1 MLSKEDYE
9 YLLSYERTFYT
20 AAKQAYARILPRTVN
35 EKLAKIANRE
45 VKNMGC
51 GACVM
56 SLYRSLYNLLEE
68 EKARRQANK
77 EKMEKV
83 REAKNKNKENKTQE
97 ENGRKT
103 TEPEQLDK

>member
-1 MLSKEDYE
+1 MTKEDYE

-20 AAKQAYARILPRTVN
+20 ASKQAYARILPRTVN

-45 VKNMGC
+45 VKNLGC

-56 SLYRSLYNLLEE
+56 GLYRALYKLLEE

-83 REAKNKNKENKTQE
+83 REAKNKNKENNTVEKDAERKE
-97 ENGRKT
+97 E
-103 TEPEQLDK
+103 